1 MVDNAGSSRQ
11 VENAKRIE
19 RERTKQ
25 ERQDLADLFQLPA
38 FRRFAWR
45 SLESDAVFHTTYS
58 PDAHQ
63 MYFNTGRRERGLEF
77 LAMLTLAVPD
87 ALATLMQERAMDE
100 KQNTPPAADDLL
112 EDES

>member
-11 VENAKRIE
+11 VENAKRLE
-19 RERTKQ
+19 RERVKQ
-25 ERQDLADLFQLPA
+25 ERQDIVDLWNLPA

-77 LAMLTLAVPD
+77 LAILTLAVPD
-87 ALATLMQERAMDE
+87 ALATLMRERAIDE
-100 KQNTPPAADDLL
+100 KQNAPPPADDV
-112 EDES
+112 EVDE